1 MTITEPTTTDA
12 AGVSVEPELCW
23 LNLADM
29 QPHPDN
35 PRVSLGDLTELTR
48 SIRSHGIIEP
58 LVVLPANDDGVYLI
72 VAGRRR
78 HAAGL
83 KAGITEVPAVVRPM
97 TTIEVIEAGL
107 SENGNRTD
115 LTIGE
120 EVRAIERLMSLDEG
134 VTPTKLCKRIGRSQA
149 WVRSRMA
156 VTILPSRWRTA
167 LDKGDLS
174 LAAGEAAASVADL
187 GPEHLDEVCE
197 RLSGR
202 SWQEPTRIVAD
213 YRDTLRRAEA
223 YDKAVIKA
231 QAKHAVVFT
240 NDEPAPDKARRLGEL
255 FDPDGCKAHASEPCH
270 AVVVRTRNW
279 GDGVDTWEVCTDPR
293 RHAPSKVGTKNGSD
307 LATDRTP
314 IRNNNS
320 SSGGNDSHARR
331 KARVARLAHA
341 AETFAKPRGGFSQS
355 DLTRI
360 ALHGLICEAG
370 QEALKFAATML
381 GHDKPGEVNEAKL
394 LDGVD
399 SHAGLVRVAGAVA
412 LGLAEVRM
420 YWSSGSV
427 PCRDYLDVLT
437 RSGWTPDDWTGDAIA
452 RNAARDEFTDEFAAT
467 VNDADVDE
475 DGSDGDA
482 EDESGDSH
490 DEDDGLDGEWD
501 DE

>member
-1 MTITEPTTTDA
+1 MTTTEPTTTDTEV
-12 AGVSVEPELCW
+12 VSVEPELCW
-23 LNLADM
+23 LNLTDM
-29 QPHPDN
+29 APHPDN

-58 LVVLPANDDGVYLI
+58 LVVLPANDQGVYLI

-83 KAGITEVPAVVRPM
+83 KAGITDVPAVVRPM

-115 LTIGE
+115 LTVGE

-134 VTPTKLCKRIGRSQA
+134 VTPAKLCKRIGRSQA

-187 GPEHLDEVCE
+187 GPEHLDAVCE

-202 SWQEPTRIVAD
+202 RGQEPARVVSD
-213 YRDTLRRAEA
+213 YRDALRRADA
-223 YDKAVIKA
+223 YDKAVSKA
-231 QAKHAVVFT
+231 QAKHSVVFT
-240 NDEPAPDKARRLGEL
+240 NDEPAPDKAKRLGEL
-255 FDPDGCKAHASEPCH
+255 FDSDGCKAHTTEPCH
-270 AVVVRTRNW
+270 AVVVRTRYW

-314 IRNNNS
+314 VRNNG
-320 SSGGNDSHARR
+320 SGDDSHAKR
-331 KARVARLAHA
+331 KARLARLAQA
-341 AETFAKPRGGFSQS
+341 AETFRKPRGGFSQS

-360 ALHGLICEAG
+360 ALHGLIREAG
-370 QEALKFAATML
+370 QDALKFAATML
-381 GHDKPGEVNEAKL
+381 GHDQPREVNVDKL

-399 SHAGLVRVAGAVA
+399 THAALVRVAGAVA
-412 LGLAEVRM
+412 LGLAENRM
-420 YWSSGSV
+420 YWSSGSA
-427 PCRDYLDVLT
+427 PCRDYLDLLT
-437 RSGWTPDDWTGDAIA
+437 RSGWTPDEFTADLIA
-452 RNAARDEFTDEFAAT
+452 RNAARDEDEG
-467 VNDADVDE
+467 DA
-475 DGSDGDA
+475 DGDA
-482 EDESGDSH
+482 EDDPGDSD

>member
-1 MTITEPTTTDA
+1 MTITEPTTTTDSDDV
-12 AGVSVEPELCW
+12 VSIEPELCW
-23 LNLADM
+23 LNLTDM

-58 LVVLPANDDGVYLI
+58 LVVLPANDAGVYLI

-83 KAGITEVPAVVRPM
+83 KAGVTDVPAVVRPM

-107 SENGNRTD
+107 SENGNRAD

-134 VTPTKLCKRIGRSQA
+134 VTPAKLCKRIGRSQA

-156 VTILPSRWRTA
+156 VTILPAHWRAA

-187 GPEHLDEVCE
+187 GPEHLDSVCE

-202 SWQEPTRIVAD
+202 GWQEPTRIVTD
-213 YRDTLRRAEA
+213 YRDGLRRADA
-223 YDKAVIKA
+223 YDKAVTKA
-231 QAKHAVVFT
+231 QAKYAVVFT
-240 NDEPAPDKARRLGEL
+240 NDDPAPNKAKRLGEL
-255 FDPDGCKAHASEPCH
+255 FDTDGCKAHASEPCH
-270 AVVVRTRNW
+270 AVVVRTRTW
-279 GDGVDTWEVCTDPR
+279 GDGADTWEVCTDPR
-293 RHAPSKVGTKNGSD
+293 RHDPSKVGTMTGSD

-314 IRNNNS
+314 VRH
-320 SSGGNDSHARR
+320 GGGDDSHARR

-381 GHDKPGEVNEAKL
+381 GHDKPSEVNEVKL

-399 SHAGLVRVAGAVA
+399 NHPGLVRVAGAVA

-420 YWSSGSV
+420 YWSSGSS

-437 RSGWTPDDWTGDAIA
+437 RSGWTPDEWTADVI
-452 RNAARDEFTDEFAAT
+452 ARDEFADEFAASAT
-467 VNDADVDE
+467 DAE
-475 DGSDGDA
+475 DGEDDEGGDA
-482 EDESGDSH
+482 EDESGYG
-490 DEDDGLDGEWD
+490 DDG
-501 DE
+501 

>member
-1 MTITEPTTTDA
+1 MTITEPTTDA
-12 AGVSVEPELCW
+12 EVVSVEPELCW

-58 LVVLPANDDGVYLI
+58 LVVLPANDEGAYLI

-83 KAGITEVPAVVRPM
+83 KAGITDVPAVVRPM

-134 VTPTKLCKRIGRSQA
+134 VTPAKLCKRIGRSQA

-156 VTILPSRWRTA
+156 VTILPARWRTA
-167 LDKGDLS
+167 LDRGELS
-174 LAAGEAAASVADL
+174 LAAGESAASVADL
-187 GPEHLDEVCE
+187 GPEHLDSVCE

-202 SWQEPTRIVAD
+202 GWHEPSRVVAD
-213 YRDTLRRAEA
+213 YRDDLRRAEA
-223 YDKAVIKA
+223 YDKAVTKA
-231 QAKHAVVFT
+231 RGKHAVVFT
-240 NDEPAPDKARRLGEL
+240 DDEPAPDKAKRLGEL
-255 FDPDGCKAHASEPCH
+255 FDQDGCKAHAAEPCH
-270 AVVVRTRNW
+270 AVVVRTKRW
-279 GDGVDTWEVCTDPR
+279 GDGVDTWEVCTDPH
-293 RHAPSKVGTKNGSD
+293 RHNPTKVGTKGGSD

-314 IRNNNS
+314 GRH
-320 SSGGNDSHARR
+320 GGNGDDSHARR

-341 AETFAKPRGGFSQS
+341 TETFAKPRGGFSQT

-360 ALHGLICEAG
+360 ALHGLISEAG
-370 QEALKFAATML
+370 QDALKFAATML
-381 GHDKPGEVNEAKL
+381 GHDKPAEVNGATL

-399 SHAGLVRVAGAVA
+399 THAGLVRVAGAVA

-420 YWSSGSV
+420 YWSTGSA

-437 RSGWTPDDWTGDAIA
+437 RSGWTPDEWTADAIA
-452 RNAARDEFTDEFAAT
+452 RNAARAEFMDEFAHT
-467 VNDADVDE
+467 DTDDPG
-475 DGSDGDA
+475 DGEGDDGDG
-482 EDESGDSH
+482 EN
-490 DEDDGLDGEWD
+490 EDDGQGDLDGED
-501 DE
+501 DFDG